1 MVLGSPR
8 AGVTGD
14 YEPPDVSAEYWPLQE
29 QCTHLTKSSPS
40 PSYKVVLDVLYG
52 RSSYDTVSPSLHS
65 SFSSR
70 FWVDEQLGE

>member
-8 AGVTGD
+8 AGVIGD

-29 QCTHLTKSSPS
+29 QCTRLTKSSPS

-52 RSSYDTVSPSLHS
+52 HNSYDTVHFPLF
-65 SFSSR
+65 SFI
-70 FWVDEQLGE
+70 FFL